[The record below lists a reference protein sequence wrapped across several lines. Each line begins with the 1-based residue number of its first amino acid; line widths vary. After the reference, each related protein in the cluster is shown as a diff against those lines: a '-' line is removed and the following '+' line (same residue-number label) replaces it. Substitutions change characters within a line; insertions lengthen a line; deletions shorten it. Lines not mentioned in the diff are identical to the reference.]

1 MRWKDIAR
9 TGVKY
14 FLSGVLYTA
23 PLAVTIYILYQLFV
37 FLDGLIPLDVPG
49 LGILLIVGV
58 ITLMGILGS
67 SFLLQPINRYFQSL
81 VDRIPLV
88 KTIYYAIRDVLSAFV
103 GDKKRFTKPVLVKVN
118 SAGMEKLGFITSEDL
133 AHLGIRGQKIAV
145 YLPHSINFS
154 GNLFIVTPD
163 MVTPLDANSS
173 DVMKF
178 IVSGGVLETEQKQI
192 SENGK
197 D

>member
-1 MRWKDIAR
+1 MSWKDIAR
-9 TGVKY
+9 MGVKY
-14 FLSGVLYTA
+14 FLSGLLYTA
-23 PLAVTIYILYQLFV
+23 PVVVTVYILYQLFI
-37 FLDGLIPLDVPG
+37 FLDGLFPLDFPG

-67 SFLLQPINRYFQSL
+67 SFLLQPINRYFQGL
-81 VDRIPLV
+81 VDKIPLV

-103 GDKKRFTKPVLVKVN
+103 GEKKRFTKPVLVKVN

-133 AHLGIRGQKIAV
+133 SRLGIPDKKIAV

-154 GNLFIVTPD
+154 GNLFIVTQD
-163 MVTPLDANSS
+163 MITPLDANSA

-178 IVSGGVLETEQKQI
+178 IVSGGVLEVDQKKTIQDGQ
-192 SENGK
+192 N
-197 D
+197 

>member
-1 MRWKDIAR
+1 M
-9 TGVKY
+9 GVKY
-14 FLSGVLYTA
+14 FLSGLLYTA
-23 PLAVTIYILYQLFV
+23 PVVVTVYILYQLFI
-37 FLDGLIPLDVPG
+37 FLDGLFPLDFPG

-67 SFLLQPINRYFQSL
+67 SFLLQPINRYFQGL
-81 VDRIPLV
+81 VDKIPLV

-103 GDKKRFTKPVLVKVN
+103 GEKKRFTKPVLVKVN

-133 AHLGIRGQKIAV
+133 SRLGIPDKKIAV

-154 GNLFIVTPD
+154 GNLFIVTQD
-163 MVTPLDANSS
+163 MITPLDANSA

-178 IVSGGVLETEQKQI
+178 IVSGGVLEVDQKKTIQDGQ
-192 SENGK
+192 N
-197 D
+197 

>member
-1 MRWKDIAR
+1 M
-9 TGVKY
+9 GVRY
-14 FLSGVLYTA
+14 FLSGLLYTA
-23 PLAVTIYILYQLFV
+23 PLAVTVYILYQLFV
-37 FLDGLIPLDVPG
+37 FLDGLIPLDFPG
-49 LGILLIVGV
+49 LGILLILGV

-67 SFLLQPINRYFQSL
+67 SFLLQPINRYFQTL
-81 VDRIPLV
+81 VDKIPLV

-133 AHLGIRGQKIAV
+133 SQLGISGNKIAV

-163 MVTPLDANSS
+163 MVTPLEANSAN
-173 DVMKF
+173 VMKF
-178 IVSGGVLETEQKQI
+178 IVSGGVIESEQKQTI
-192 SENGK
+192 ENGK